1 MSFTIWDQTRDMFII
16 QETMAL
22 QVASIMEKQ
31 FYRGQLIRKKNP
43 DKWLLIVN

>member
-22 QVASIMEKQ
+22 QVASIMENQ
-31 FYRGQLIRKKNP
+31 FYRGQLIMKKTQTNCC
-43 DKWLLIVN
+43 